1 MKTLVTSKNHT
12 YYVGKKSGKN
22 FTYTE
27 VKAETLVTV
36 DKNGKFAVKTTVGG
50 KALAASTVLYEAT
63 EDGFRKC
70 KVEDVDFTVTWS
82 LYGNRIE
89 DVTSTIGISDSGIAT
104 IEGNDID
111 GNTVEH
117 NLPAGTYGIRRF
129 DVDNYCAP
137 VIDLDIPMDKDF
149 HPDGWD
155 EFIANKPERI
165 LPKAGP
171 EKKALEI
178 LKTAFDKVKAM
189 GLEVVI
195 GDDDNMFV
203 VPEDADWELYETD
216 DAGDDLVEVPMK
228 AFNSINT
235 GIRHISTDNNEYMYL
250 NPVKSGDE
258 HDCAES

>member
-63 EDGFRKC
+63 EDGFIKC
-70 KVEDVDFTVTWS
+70 KVEDVDFVVTWS
-82 LYGNRIE
+82 LYGKRIE
-89 DVTSTIGISDSGIAT
+89 DVTSTIEISDSGIAT
-104 IEGNDID
+104 IEGNDSD
-111 GNTVEH
+111 GNTVER

-129 DVDNYCAP
+129 DVDDYCDP
-137 VIDLDIPMDKDF
+137 VLDLDIPMDKDF
-149 HPDGWD
+149 HPDDWD
-155 EFIANKPERI
+155 EFLVNKPERI
-165 LPKAGP
+165 LPKAGA

-195 GDDDNMFV
+195 DDDDDMFV
-203 VPEDADWELYETD
+203 VPDDADWEIHE
-216 DAGDDLVEVPMK
+216 AAEAENDLIEVPMK

-235 GIRHISTDNNEYMYL
+235 GIHHISTDNDEYMYL
-250 NPVKSGDE
+250 SPVKSGDE
-258 HDCAES
+258 NDCTK